1 MHPSGKGNA
10 SSQSAAP
17 GRRLI
22 AGAADAGTLR
32 CIALGWSP
40 VKLLRLF
47 LAVSPAAGSGMT
59 GGCGRVPPNVLLRS
73 FLSISGSQHDLKFIE
88 LIPLGIGPL
97 SVRDRQKR
105 LQAQSRGNRS
115 RLVHGHTISL
125 FDKAS
130 LDEFRV
136 HIVFQLAAPRG
147 RLIRG
152 PCGRYDSSSPL
163 AQRLLA

>member
-22 AGAADAGTLR
+22 AGAADVGTLR
-32 CIALGWSP
+32 CIALGWPP
-40 VKLLRLF
+40 VKLLRRF
-47 LAVSPAAGSGMT
+47 LAVSPAAGFGVS
-59 GGCGRVPPNVLLRS
+59 GGCSRVSPNILLRRS
-73 FLSISGSQHDLKFIE
+73 LSISGSQHDLKFIE

-115 RLVHGHTISL
+115 RLVHGDTISL
-125 FDKAS
+125 FDKAR

-136 HIVFQLAAPRG
+136 HIVFQLAAPRVG
-147 RLIRG
+147 
-152 PCGRYDSSSPL
+152 
-163 AQRLLA
+163 